1 MKSGSLQ
8 QLHTALESQGMNIH
22 DRKLAMVSLA
32 ILYRTKKQRMNI
44 HEISGYEYS

>member
-8 QLHTALESQGMNIH
+8 QLHTLESQGMNIH

-32 ILYRTKKQRMNI
+32 ILYRTKNQSMNI